1 VKHSDSDSDGK
12 QDGLQAQDKQEEEEV
27 DIDTVDP
34 MKINQFKYVIDKYM
48 KYSDDQGQTVLNS
61 VDAHAELLGIIIS
74 AKSNEEIQFDLF
86 ELVGE
91 NNFQLMT
98 ELMQKRDI
106 IKQQCTSISDR
117 LKKEKAAEGH

>member
-1 VKHSDSDSDGK
+1 
-12 QDGLQAQDKQEEEEV
+12 
-27 DIDTVDP
+27 
-34 MKINQFKYVIDKYM
+34 M
-48 KYSDDQGQTVLNS
+48 
-61 VDAHAELLGIIIS
+61 DAHAELLGIIIS

-106 IKQQCTSISDR
+106 IKQ
-117 LKKEKAAEGH
+117 

>member
-1 VKHSDSDSDGK
+1 
-12 QDGLQAQDKQEEEEV
+12 
-27 DIDTVDP
+27 
-34 MKINQFKYVIDKYM
+34 
-48 KYSDDQGQTVLNS
+48 VLNS